1 MDPSVL
7 ERLGVRSHG
16 GPQNRDRSERA
27 VAARTLMYVFLV
39 GAVVAAGA
47 LLSPA
52 SVHIDTLRV
61 AITAGCAALMAAVLF
76 AGYDRLPAWA
86 LMVLLLCGS
95 MLIEWVIYASGDPTS
110 PFLLFYVWIAFYAF

>member
-1 MDPSVL
+1 MDPSIL
-7 ERLGVRSHG
+7 ERLGMRPQR
-16 GPQNRDRSERA
+16 GPENRERTERA

-61 AITAGCAALMAAVLF
+61 AITAGCAALMAVVLF
-76 AGYDRLPAWA
+76 VGYDRLPAWA
-86 LMVLLLCGS
+86 LIVLLLCGS
-95 MLIEWVIYASGDPTS
+95 MLIEWVIYASGD
-110 PFLLFYVWIAFYAF
+110 